1 MVGTVG
7 RVPVS
12 PPPTFEPTSEPGG
25 EHKSE
30 PTSEPTSAAAPE
42 HASATVPATT
52 LTPLQA
58 RMLAALRR
66 SETPL
71 VFDDDVVA
79 DITTSVKAA
88 FEEFAERLA
97 DHPDQLFVSKH
108 RLSSVLGCEAQAM
121 ADDDFAWSPATATG
135 QVSHR
140 AIQLLVNWKG
150 EPTPIDLVDEAMA
163 RLVDEDRSL
172 GNWVAG
178 LAPGDEADLRGSA
191 VERVTRFME
200 GFPPLDKRA
209 HPMTEARV
217 QWPLDG
223 PVVMSGKVD
232 LVMGRP
238 QGNESTKL
246 IIDLKSGRHS
256 PRHRDDLRFY
266 ALVET
271 LRTGVPPRKLAS
283 YYLDVGEVDA
293 EDVTEGVLRT
303 ATRRTLDAIHTYVEL
318 TLGERSPVKRPSY
331 ACNWCPL
338 LGACDEGRHHLDDD
352 RDGDGDR
359 DDGVT

>member
-1 MVGTVG
+1 MST
-7 RVPVS
+7 
-12 PPPTFEPTSEPGG
+12 EAG
-25 EHKSE
+25 E
-30 PTSEPTSAAAPE
+30 ARRADVAG
-42 HASATVPATT
+42 ATPR

-58 RMLAALRR
+58 EVLAVLRR
-66 SETPL
+66 SGDPV
-71 VFDDDVVA
+71 VFDRAVVDDLRAHVRESF
-79 DITTSVKAA
+79 DQ
-88 FEEFAERLA
+88 FAERLT

-108 RLSSVLGCEAQAM
+108 RLSTVLACEAQAM
-121 ADDDFAWSPATATG
+121 APDEFAWSPATATG

-140 AIQLLVNWKG
+140 AIQLLVNWRG

-163 RLVDEDRSL
+163 RLADDDRSL
-172 GNWVAG
+172 GSWIAG
-178 LAPGDEADLRGSA
+178 LSPADEADLRGSA
-191 VERVTRFME
+191 VERVTRFVE
-200 GFPPLDKRA
+200 GFPPLDRRS

-238 QGNESTKL
+238 SGDESTKL
-246 IIDLKSGRHS
+246 IIDLKTGRKS

-283 YYLDVGEVDA
+283 YYLDVGEPDV
-293 EDVTEGVLRT
+293 EDVTTGVLYT
-303 ATRRTLDAIHTYVEL
+303 AARRTLDAIDTYVAL
-318 TLGERSPVKRPSY
+318 TLGEREPTKRPGH

-338 LGACDEGRHHLDDD
+338 LVTCDEGAAHLAD
-352 RDGDGDR
+352 RLEP
-359 DDGVT
+359 